1 MRPAPA
7 SRTTEMRSPM
17 HQQPYKIVL
26 FPLVPG
32 VVLVVCQRCQQIVVA
47 CPDCGYELGRSRD
60 QAQAEQAGERR
71 RCPVCRSEQAT
82 EEVA

>member
-26 FPLVPG
+26 VPLVPG
-32 VVLVVCQRCQQIVVA
+32 VVLVLCQRCQQVVVA
-47 CPDCGYELGRSRD
+47 CPD
-60 QAQAEQAGERR
+60 AEDALWAAACHAARGEG
-71 RCPVCRSEQAT
+71 
-82 EEVA
+82 